1 MHEKMIAICGVLG
14 IIGATIAEALG
25 GWDNAIIA
33 LLVFM
38 AVDYATGLICAIVF
52 RKSNKSTSGGLS
64 SAACW
69 RGLVKKCCTLLIV
82 VVGHYADVL
91 LGTNFLRTAIVLAF
105 CVEELISITENMA
118 LMDFL
123 PDGVQNVLDKII
135 DLIKNKND
143 KDK

>member
-1 MHEKMIAICGVLG
+1 MHEKMVAVCSAVG
-14 IIGATIAEALG
+14 IVGAFVAEALG

-52 RKSNKSTSGGLS
+52 RKSNKSDSGGLS

-118 LMDFL
+118 LMEFL
-123 PDGVQNVLDKII
+123 PPGVQDVLNKII

-143 KDK
+143 SNK